1 MSRASAKAPTFTAK
15 QGQYLAFI
23 HTYMLLNGCA
33 PAEGDME
40 RYFGVSPPSV
50 HRMVIELENRGLIER
65 VPRQARSIKILVSPD
80 QIPAL
85 LNRPIKSPVSRY

>member
-1 MSRASAKAPTFTAK
+1 MSRASAKTPAFTAK

-23 HTYMLLNGCA
+23 HTYTLLNGCA

-50 HRMVIELENRGLIER
+50 HRMVIELEHRGLIDR
-65 VPRQARSIKILVSPD
+65 VPRQPRSIKILISPD
-80 QIPAL
+80 DIPAL
-85 LNRPIKSPVSRY
+85 LNRPIKSSVARY

>member
-23 HTYMLLNGCA
+23 RTYTLLNGCA
-33 PAEGDME
+33 PAEADME
-40 RYFGVSPPSV
+40 RYFGVTPPSV

-65 VPRQARSIKILVSPD
+65 VPRRPRSIKILVSPD
-80 QIPAL
+80 EIPAL
-85 LNRPIKSPVSRY
+85 LNRPIKTSVSRY

>member
-1 MSRASAKAPTFTAK
+1 MSRASTKAPTFTAK

-23 HTYMLLNGCA
+23 HTYTLLNGRA

-50 HRMVIELENRGLIER
+50 HRMVIELEHRGFIER
-65 VPRQARSIKILVSPD
+65 VPLQPRSIRILVGPD
-80 QIPAL
+80 EIPAL
-85 LNRPIKSPVSRY
+85 LNRPIKSSVARY